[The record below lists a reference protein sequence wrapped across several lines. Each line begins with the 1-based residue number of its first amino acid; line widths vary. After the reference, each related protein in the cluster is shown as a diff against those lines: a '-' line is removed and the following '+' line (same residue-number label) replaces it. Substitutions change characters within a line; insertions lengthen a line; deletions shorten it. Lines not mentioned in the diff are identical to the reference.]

1 VTFGVGAGEVFG
13 ILGPN
18 GAGKTTLVR
27 VLSTLL
33 RPTSGTATVAGI
45 PLEPGNERDVRRRI
59 SVLPESA
66 GLYLRLS
73 VRENLEFF
81 AGLGPTRKPAA
92 AAERIDRALGLVG
105 LSDRGGDVAG
115 SLSRGMRQRVAL
127 ARALLPEPAV
137 LFLDE
142 PTTGLD
148 PVAAADIRR
157 VVGDLRS
164 GGTTVVLT
172 THRLDE
178 AERLCDRIAIVNTRV
193 VSIGTPDEL
202 RRSLFRPSLEVRLEA
217 PLPDPGAVFGWL
229 RGVVAWSNG
238 GGPGV
243 YVLTVHDPDETAP
256 ALARALVRE
265 GASIRRLSPVEHT
278 LEQVFLSLVE
288 DGR

>member
-1 VTFGVGAGEVFG
+1 VTFDVGVEEVFG
-13 ILGPN
+13 LLGPN
-18 GAGKTTLVR
+18 GAGKTTLIR

-33 RPTSGTATVAGI
+33 RPTFGSAAVGGI
-45 PLEPGNERDVRRRI
+45 PLEPGNEQEVRQRI

-81 AGLGPTRKPAA
+81 AGLGSAA
-92 AAERIDRALGLVG
+92 PRTAAERIERALALVR
-105 LSDRGGDVAG
+105 LSDRTGDVAG
-115 SLSRGMRQRVAL
+115 SLSRGLRRRVAL
-127 ARALLPEPAV
+127 ARALLPEPEV

-142 PTTGLD
+142 PTSGLD

-157 VVGDLRS
+157 VVADLRNE
-164 GGTTVVLT
+164 GTTVVLT

-178 AERLCDRIAIVNTRV
+178 AERLCDRIAIVNTRL
-193 VSIGTPDEL
+193 VSVGTPDEL
-202 RRSLFRPSLEVRLEA
+202 RRDLFRPSIEVRLEA

-229 RGVVAWSNG
+229 RGVVAWTNG

-256 ALARALVRE
+256 ALARALVRA

-288 DGR
+288 DGP